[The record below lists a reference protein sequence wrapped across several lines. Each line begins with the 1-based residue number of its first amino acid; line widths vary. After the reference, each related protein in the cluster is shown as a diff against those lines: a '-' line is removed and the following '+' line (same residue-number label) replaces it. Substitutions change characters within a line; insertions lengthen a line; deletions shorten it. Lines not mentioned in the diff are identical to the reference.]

1 MNKEE
6 VEKLSEIIRTVSYSK
21 GIGQLEIELLGFCN
35 RLLTQAEA
43 EAEAEKKEVV
53 KDCINEI
60 KAREPDWGYEDKPEL
75 QTIMCCW
82 HLRMQDAR
90 DNIKAKYLNNKENKQ

>member
-35 RLLTQAEA
+35 RLLDQAEEEKKTLA
-43 EAEAEKKEVV
+43 IDVIRKIDEAEHEENNGDGTCTFTYQVDLIVLLVDELAEKY
-53 KDCINEI
+53 I
-60 KAREPDWGYEDKPEL
+60 K
-75 QTIMCCW
+75 
-82 HLRMQDAR
+82 
-90 DNIKAKYLNNKENKQ
+90 